1 MLLFVG
7 TQSAQ
12 IIFVNHLCAINGRV
26 LFGNFAGST
35 ERFKKK
41 KTKKKEKD
49 ECITVSLK
57 CD

>member
-41 KTKKKEKD
+41 KRKKD

>member
-7 TQSAQ
+7 AQSAQ

-26 LFGNFAGST
+26 SLGNVNR
-35 ERFKKK
+35 ER
-41 KTKKKEKD
+41 KTTQKKD
-49 ECITVSLK
+49 ECILVSLK

>member
-26 LFGNFAGST
+26 FGKFAGST
-35 ERFKKK
+35 ERLKKQNKKK
-41 KTKKKEKD
+41 RMYY
-49 ECITVSLK
+49 CVLK
-57 CD
+57 M

>member
-41 KTKKKEKD
+41 KKGKRRMYYCVFEM
-49 ECITVSLK
+49 
-57 CD
+57 

>member
-26 LFGNFAGST
+26 WLGNVAST
-35 ERFKKK
+35 QRLKKK
-41 KTKKKEKD
+41 KRKKMN
-49 ECITVSLK
+49 VSL
-57 CD
+57 CP

>member
-26 LFGNFAGST
+26 SKLR
-35 ERFKKK
+35 RFNREIKKK
-41 KTKKKEKD
+41 NKKKR
-49 ECITVSLK
+49 
-57 CD
+57 